1 MAIYAVTDK
10 IRLAAELGYTP
21 EHIDENITP
30 LIQFN
35 DGDRWGVSGKRGL
48 YALNA
53 FLNSLTETRFTK
65 HEGQWVITGRN
76 LKEGETATVS
86 KRDGS
91 TSTVNVTQIIDSKDG
106 RQVARFE
113 NQRRADRG
121 RRYYSRT
128 HGEYVTKYADGRT
141 ETDSGT
147 QIWDEA

>member
-10 IRLAAELGYTP
+10 INLAAELGYTP
-21 EHIDENITP
+21 EYIDEHVAP
-30 LIQFN
+30 LIQSD
-35 DGDRWGVSGKRGL
+35 DGERWGVSGKPRL

-65 HEGQWVITGRN
+65 HNGQWVITGRD
-76 LKEGETATVS
+76 LKEGQAVTVS

-91 TSTVNVTQIIDSKDG
+91 TSAVIVSEIIDSKDG

-113 NQRRADRG
+113 NQGRASRG

-128 HGEYVTKYADGRT
+128 HGEYVTQYADGRT

>member
-91 TSTVNVTQIIDSKDG
+91 TSTVLVTQIIDSKDG

>member
-10 IRLAAELGYTP
+10 INLAAELGYTP
-21 EHIDENITP
+21 EYIDEHVAP
-30 LIQFN
+30 LIQSD
-35 DGDRWGVSGKRGL
+35 DGERWGVSGKPRL

-65 HEGQWVITGRN
+65 HNGQWVITGRN
-76 LKEGETATVS
+76 LEEGQAVTVS

-91 TSTVNVTQIIDSKDG
+91 TSTVIVAEILDSKDG

-113 NQRRADRG
+113 NQRRASRG

-128 HGEYVTKYADGRT
+128 HGEYVTQYADGRT

>member
-10 IRLAAELGYTP
+10 INLAAELGYTP
-21 EHIDENITP
+21 EYIDEHVAP
-30 LIQFN
+30 LIQSD
-35 DGDRWGVSGKRGL
+35 DGERWGVSGKPRL

-53 FLNSLTETRFTK
+53 FLNSLTEIRFTK
-65 HEGQWVITGRN
+65 HNGQWVITGRD
-76 LKEGETATVS
+76 LKEGQAVTVS

-91 TSTVNVTQIIDSKDG
+91 TSAVIVSEIIDSKDG

-113 NQRRADRG
+113 NQGRASRG

-128 HGEYVTKYADGRT
+128 HGEYVTQYADGRT